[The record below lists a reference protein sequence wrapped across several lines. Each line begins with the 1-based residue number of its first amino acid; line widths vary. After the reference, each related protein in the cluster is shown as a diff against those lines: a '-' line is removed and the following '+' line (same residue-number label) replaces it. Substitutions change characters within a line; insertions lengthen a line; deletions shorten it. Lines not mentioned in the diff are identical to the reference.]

1 MENEDFEFEEIQ
13 DGSSFEAV
21 LDNLHRTFSSMDDL
35 LYDLTVMVSEDPED
49 EKAKEALEY
58 VKKMMKDY
66 YKFFD
71 WKGLGWVTLNDPCV
85 NGIVD

>member
-1 MENEDFEFEEIQ
+1 
-13 DGSSFEAV
+13 
-21 LDNLHRTFSSMDDL
+21 MDDL
-35 LYDLTVMVSEDPED
+35 LYNLTVMVSEDPED

-85 NGIVD
+85 KGIVD